1 MSNFPKIQAILAQNV
16 SAFEEQSKE
25 QLIAD
30 IITVIT
36 YAKSLEAQSNTT
48 NITGNKR
55 HLDAVNV
62 VTPPVVDMS
71 PTLDSLKSIIQK
83 QIKAQLKFSKS
94 CKTGTAKWKF
104 QGLCHSVEVFKAL
117 TGSDAKFKRKKISL
131 DEFNKIIDCYDGISA
146 SIRYGTLSVNGDVSL
161 NWDPNSLEFSFSG
174 TYGV

>member
-1 MSNFPKIQAILAQNV
+1 M
-16 SAFEEQSKE
+16 QSLWKLN
-25 QLIAD
+25 QI
-30 IITVIT
+30 
-36 YAKSLEAQSNTT
+36 
-48 NITGNKR
+48 
-55 HLDAVNV
+55 AVNV

-146 SIRYGTLSVNGDVSL
+146 SIRYGRLSVNGDVSL
-161 NWDPNSLEFSFSG
+161 NWDPNSLEFSFIREILYSLKLN
-174 TYGV
+174 TLVKWVYREIIQQV